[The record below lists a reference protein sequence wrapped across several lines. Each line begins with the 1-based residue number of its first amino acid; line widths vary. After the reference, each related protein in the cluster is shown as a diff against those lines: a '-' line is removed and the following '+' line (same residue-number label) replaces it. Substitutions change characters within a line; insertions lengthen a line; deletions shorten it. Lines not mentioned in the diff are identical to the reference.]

1 MVDEQIDC
9 DRAQAEISFTGPL
22 MTGGTM
28 NSIQIP
34 STEKR
39 SSRGTLNRALAMTVS
54 AVLLAVGS
62 AAILFIST
70 CDPAAA
76 AIRIEGQVQGGGAPI
91 ANSTVTL
98 WGAGANEPSQLAQ
111 VQTDPNGGFEISVEQ
126 SPGNDTSL
134 YLVAKGGES
143 AVNKAGGAN
152 PTIGLI
158 TVLGGNPPA
167 KVIINEMTTV
177 ASVWTHNQF
186 LGQHRDQGSD
196 AQLAHRG
203 GQRAQLRR
211 SR

>member
-1 MVDEQIDC
+1 
-9 DRAQAEISFTGPL
+9 
-22 MTGGTM
+22 
-28 NSIQIP
+28 
-34 STEKR
+34 
-39 SSRGTLNRALAMTVS
+39 
-54 AVLLAVGS
+54 
-62 AAILFIST
+62 ST

-76 AIRIEGQVQGGGAPI
+76 AIRIEGQVQGGGAPN

-186 LGQHRDQGSD
+186 LDNTAIKGPTLSLRIAAGNVPNFVDLDSGGWGDAIQGP
-196 AQLAHRG
+196 L
-203 GQRAQLRR
+203 
-211 SR
+211 